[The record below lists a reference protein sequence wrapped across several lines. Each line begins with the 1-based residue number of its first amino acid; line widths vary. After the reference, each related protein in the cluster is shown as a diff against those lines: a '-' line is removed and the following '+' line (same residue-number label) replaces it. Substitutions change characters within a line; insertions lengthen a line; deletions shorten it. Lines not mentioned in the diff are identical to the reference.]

1 MADKA
6 QARLLVKEY
15 LNSVGKKPL
24 SENDELLEKLAS
36 MSPDEFKSAA
46 FPTSL
51 LDGCYYMGCAQS
63 EYIETTNPGISLEL
77 FSDFCHSFV
86 FCFTGC
92 TKEDIEQGHNTFKNY
107 TLAQKR
113 EIAPQELCK
122 NLPHGARVEK
132 DFYIVWTIY
141 RRNEGVAT
149 EFGPKYFSILAMNGD
164 VLGNYGVVF
173 HYGNHK
179 PLCISLPTD
188 GIAWSLSTFRYVCN
202 HRPRTSEVVRHQFV
216 PAAKQLMDMCFSQAS
231 SRPEFLLT
239 LHPFISM
246 GFDYD
251 DFGSTEFYNHFWRF
265 FPEKVLEIPG
275 NLCRNGK
282 TDNLIL
288 YRGK

>member
-51 LDGCYYMGCAQS
+51 LDDSYYMGCNGEQFKM
-63 EYIETTNPGISLEL
+63 TTDSGIPLEL

-113 EIAPQELCK
+113 EIAPRELCK

-132 DFYIVWTIY
+132 DFYAVWTIY
-141 RRNEGVAT
+141 RRNEGIT
-149 EFGPKYFSILAMNGD
+149 SEFGPKYFSVLAMNGD
-164 VLGNYGVVF
+164 VLGNFGVIF

-179 PLCISLPTD
+179 PLCISLPTW
-188 GIAWSLSTFRYVCN
+188 GISWSNETFDQCN
-202 HRPRTSEVVRHQFV
+202 HSHPTREVVRHQFV

-239 LHPFISM
+239 LHPFMSM

-251 DFGSTEFYNHFWRF
+251 DFGSAEFYNHFWTF
-265 FPEKVLEIPG
+265 FSEKALEIPG
-275 NLCRNGK
+275 NLCRNGAK
-282 TDNLIL
+282 DNLIL
-288 YRGK
+288 YQGK